1 MTAPSTFKRPL
12 AAPLLLA
19 LALVGGCGTS
29 VVQTTRGEPAVA
41 RNAPVVA
48 ETLPVG
54 FRSATVQVNGASL
67 HYVAGG
73 RGPALILIHGFPE
86 NWSAYAQIMPRLAT
100 RFRVVAV
107 DLRGIGG
114 STPTESGYDA
124 ATMAQDVHQL
134 ARELEL
140 DRPYVVGHD
149 VGGRVAYALARL
161 HPDAVRGAMILST
174 PIAGIDPWDKFKA
187 DPKLWHFGFHG
198 VPGLAEKILSGR
210 EAIYIGHFMRGAAAD
225 PKSISDEDIA
235 RYARAYSA
243 PGRMAAAMGTYR
255 AFDKEEKFGKE
266 RRGPLAVPITLV
278 AGSAG
283 FATLLPAVAQGLR
296 DAGARSVAV
305 ETVAGSG
312 HYVID
317 EKPAEVAALI
327 ERYASD
333 QSARPTGPLTVQL
346 TRETQ

>member
-1 MTAPSTFKRPL
+1 MTAPSTFKHQL
-12 AAPLLLA
+12 VAPLLLA

-29 VVQTTRGEPAVA
+29 VVQTARGEPAGA
-41 RNAPVVA
+41 HNATVVA

-54 FRSATVQVNGASL
+54 FSSATVRVNGASL

-86 NWSAYAQIMPRLAT
+86 NWSAYAEIMPRLAA

-114 STPTESGYDA
+114 STPTEGGYDA
-124 ATMAQDVHQL
+124 ATMAEDVHQL
-134 ARELEL
+134 ARTLDL

-174 PIAGIDPWDKFKA
+174 PIAGIDPWDKFKI
-187 DPKLWHFGFHG
+187 DPKVWHFGFHG

-210 EAIYIGHFMRGAAAD
+210 EAIYIGQFMRGAAAD
-225 PKSISDEDIA
+225 PKSISDENIA

-283 FATLLPAVAQGLR
+283 LATLLPAVAQGLR

-327 ERYASD
+327 ERYGTTTPALG
-333 QSARPTGPLTVQL
+333 QAMERK
-346 TRETQ
+346 

>member
-29 VVQTTRGEPAVA
+29 VIQTTRSEAA
-41 RNAPVVA
+41 IASNATVVE

-54 FRSATVQVNGASL
+54 FTSATARVNGTSL

-73 RGPALILIHGFPE
+73 QGPALILIHGFPE
-86 NWSAYAQIMPRLAT
+86 NWSAYAQIMPRLAA

-149 VGGRVAYALARL
+149 VGGRVAYAIARL

-174 PIAGIDPWDKFKA
+174 PIAGIDPWDKFKV
-187 DPKLWHFGFHG
+187 DSKLWHFGFHG
-198 VPGLAEKILSGR
+198 VPGLAEKLLNGR
-210 EAIYIGHFMRGAAAD
+210 EALYIGHFMRGATAD

-243 PGRMAAAMGTYR
+243 PGRMAAAMGMYR

-266 RRGPLAVPITLV
+266 RRGPLAVPLTVV

-283 FATLLPAVAQGLR
+283 LATLLPAVAQGLR

-327 ERYASD
+327 ERYAPIT
-333 QSARPTGPLTVQL
+333 PTFGQTLE
-346 TRETQ
+346 RK

>member
-1 MTAPSTFKRPL
+1 MV
-12 AAPLLLA
+12 A
-19 LALVGGCGTS
+19 LACVLWLLVGCDKP
-29 VVQTTRGEPAVA
+29 VEPATQAVPA
-41 RNAPVVA
+41 RVTSARINAADVVEAFPAGFTSASA
-48 ETLPVG
+48 E
-54 FRSATVQVNGASL
+54 VNGTTL
-67 HYVAGG
+67 HCVFGG
-73 RGPALILIHGFPE
+73 QGPALILIHGFPE
-86 NWSAYAQIMPRLAT
+86 NWSAFAEIMPRLAA

-124 ATMAQDVHQL
+124 ATMAEDVHQL
-134 ARELEL
+134 ARTLELE
-140 DRPYVVGHD
+140 RPYVVGHD
-149 VGGRVAYALARL
+149 VGGRVAYAIARL

-174 PIAGIDPWDKFKA
+174 PIAGVDPWDRFKV
-187 DPKLWHFGFHG
+187 DPKVWHFGFHG

-210 EAIYIGHFMRGAAAD
+210 EAIYIGHFMRGAAVD
-225 PKSISDEDIA
+225 PKSISDEDIS

-278 AGSAG
+278 AGSPG
-283 FATLLPAVAQGLR
+283 LATLLPEIAQGLR
-296 DAGARSVAV
+296 DAGARSVAA

-327 ERYASD
+327 ERYGTTAPALG
-333 QSARPTGPLTVQL
+333 QAMERK
-346 TRETQ
+346 